1 MPYTGTRGL
10 KFNDEYEATVV
21 ETPND
26 DSDPLISDPPTPV
39 TGVVATA
46 LCVDDEGNPV
56 NDPLVY
62 SIMDG
67 YDTMSL
73 FSIDSG
79 TGDFSVA
86 DVPFDYEERQWYLV
100 PIVCSLSSDPS
111 RNASG
116 SVNVS
121 IGPLNEYLPRFDDFG
136 LTTFSIR
143 ETTPS
148 GKVLAATDHSLEPE
162 ATYTVSDRDKGPD
175 GVIVFSLHASRNN
188 ADDRFFNLDTATG
201 TLTLNTQLDVDDLPN
216 AFQRLDISITI
227 CNMNVTIEICALNDF
242 IVFVTSDNDLTPMFT
257 EPLYTASINESES
270 NGTVV
275 LQAVCVDADRGV
287 GGVESIAFS
296 DETLQSTVNTFE
308 LHYIP
313 GTKYA
318 VDLSLVTQLDYE
330 NTRDY
335 TFQLVCSD
343 GSHTDTAEVKI
354 DVLPVND
361 NLPAFDRDQYEFSL
375 DRADPSPT
383 DTIIGTVRATDADS
397 GETGTVLVYSI
408 VTSAYFNIDSE
419 TGEITLKDYLKAGDG
434 DSFAFDVTASDG
446 ERETTAHVRITANGL
461 LSFLEQ
467 IYVGVGVSG
476 AVLMI
481 VLVIV
486 GIIVFYCFHRTAAL
500 VRVPEKYE

>member
-111 RNASG
+111 RNVSG

-121 IGPLNEYLPRFDDFG
+121 IGPLNEYLPRFDDSDS

-188 ADDRFFNLDTATG
+188 ADDRFFNLDTLTG
-201 TLTLNTQLDVDDLPN
+201 TLTLNTQLDVDN
-216 AFQRLDISITI
+216 TTNGFQKLEISITL
-227 CNMNVTIEICALNDF
+227 CNSNVTIEICATNDL

-296 DETLQSTVNTFE
+296 DETLQSTVDTFE

-318 VDLSLVTQLDYE
+318 VDLSLVTELDYE

-343 GSHTDTAEVKI
+343 GSHTDTAEVEI

-361 NLPAFDRDQYEFSL
+361 NLPEFDQGQYKFSL
-375 DRADPSPT
+375 DRSDPSPT

-397 GETGTVLVYSI
+397 VETGTVLVYSI

-419 TGEITLKDYLKAGDG
+419 TGEITLKDYLNAGDG

-446 ERETTAHVRITANGL
+446 EHETTAHVRITANGL
-461 LSFLEQ
+461 LSVPEW
-467 IYVGVGVSG
+467 IYVGVGG
-476 AVLMI
+476 AVLLI
-481 VLVIV
+481 ILVIV
-486 GIIVFYCFHRTAAL
+486 GIIVFYCFIRAAAI
-500 VRVPEKYE
+500 VKVVEKYKE